1 MSETWDKVKNKGA
14 EIKGE
19 VKNEFENIKKDFND
33 RDKAGDRAYERGT
46 AQAAAGIAGT
56 AARDTTEAVKNNIV
70 GQKDGIPRK
79 SDGSVDMQE
88 AELRGVLKN
97 QVKHLDNQEKKGYN
111 DTLKVMRD

>member
-19 VKNEFENIKKDFND
+19 VKNEFENIKKDFSD
-33 RDKAGDRAYERGT
+33 KDQAGDKAYARGT

-56 AARDTTEAVKNNIV
+56 AARGATEAAKDRIV
-70 GQKDGIPRK
+70 DQKDNIPRK
-79 SDGSVDMQE
+79 SDGSVDTQE

-97 QVKHLDNQEKKGYN
+97 QVKHLNSQEKKGYN